1 MLSQRMNLE
10 LNPFFFC
17 RNLGILIAFM
27 LFFLAT
33 TLIATEYIT
42 AAKSKGEVLVF
53 RRGYVPA
60 ANKSYA
66 DDEESAEPV
75 QKNID
80 EKSTVAQN
88 VSGLQKQTSIF
99 HWEDVCYD
107 IEIDDGTRRLL
118 DHVDGWVE
126 PGTLTALMVG
136 KKLSSMLELLSI
148 NTHLL
153 GCFRRRKD
161 GTFYAISVA

>member
-1 MLSQRMNLE
+1 
-10 LNPFFFC
+10 
-17 RNLGILIAFM
+17 M

-66 DDEESAEPV
+66 DDEESAQPV

-80 EKSTVAQN
+80 EKSIAQN

-107 IEIDDGTRRLL
+107 IAIDDGTRRLL

-126 PGTLTALMVG
+126 PGTLTALMVS
-136 KKLSSMLELLSI
+136 KRLSSMLNSLST
-148 NTHLL
+148 NAHSL
-153 GCFRRRKD
+153 GCFRRRKN
-161 GTFYAISVA
+161 GTLYILNFGRITIMIYYCRHS